1 MDDKKTGSIQ
11 NMDDWQALIIDSV
24 PVQMWFLTD
33 ETTYGSV
40 NQCHADFVGKAK
52 SEIENRKLID
62 LFPADVAAMC
72 EQSNQAVLESKKTVV
87 SEEWVADS
95 CGIQHLL
102 EITKTPVLDSK
113 GNIKYIACF
122 ALDVTVRHEANE
134 SQRQYV
140 KHLSQNEMNYRMFL
154 ESSHDIVIVAD
165 TEGRLLFANAA
176 ASAKLGYP
184 PDMLKNMR
192 IGDLHPAWVRKEVE
206 EIVTD
211 MLAGR
216 RASCPLPL
224 ITRDGAVIP
233 VETRV
238 SLGVWNGKECI
249 FGISKDL
256 SVEQEALQ
264 KFERLFGMNPAL
276 MAVSTL
282 PDRRFVE
289 VNAAF
294 LRTLGYSADEVLGK
308 TSAELG
314 LFANPDQQQHVA
326 ANLLEY
332 GRIQEAELQ
341 VKTKDGTIR
350 DGLFSGEIIESQGK
364 RYFLTVMIDIT
375 ERKRLEAK
383 LVEQSITDELTGINN
398 RTGFIMLAQL
408 QLMMAKR
415 DQVDCLLFFIDLNGM
430 KRINDELGHAEGD
443 RALIEVTSILK
454 DTFRETDVTGRVGG
468 DEFVVLA
475 RSFNDGTQELLL
487 NRLDAALVSHNRALD
502 RTYELSLSVGV
513 ASFSFESNMTL
524 DELMKQADACMY
536 EDKARHH
543 KFRRN

>member
-276 MAVSTL
+276 MAVSML

-332 GRIQEAELQ
+332 GRIEEAELQ

-383 LVEQSITDELTGINN
+383 LVEQTVTDELTGINN
-398 RTGFIMLAQL
+398 RRGFIMLAQL
-408 QLMMAKR
+408 QLKMAKR
-415 DQVDCLLFFIDLNGM
+415 DKTDCLLFFIDLDGM
-430 KRINDELGHAEGD
+430 KRLNDGFGHTEGD
-443 RALIEVTSILK
+443 RALIEVTRILK
-454 DTFRETDVTGRVGG
+454 GTFRESDVIARVGG

-475 RSFNDGTQELLL
+475 RRFNDGTQETLR
-487 NRLDAALVSHNRALD
+487 NRLDAALVSHNSALD

-513 ASFSFESNMTL
+513 ASYSFESNMTL